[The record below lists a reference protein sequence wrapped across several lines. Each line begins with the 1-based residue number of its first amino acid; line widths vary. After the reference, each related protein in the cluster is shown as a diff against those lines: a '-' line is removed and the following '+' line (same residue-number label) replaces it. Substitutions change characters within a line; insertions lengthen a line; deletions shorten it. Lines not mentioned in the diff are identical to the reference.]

1 MLSSFFYGYI
11 VTQLPGG
18 WLAPKF
24 GGGKLYGLGILT
36 TAILTLVTP
45 TIAYNGLG
53 PLVSVRIIE
62 GIFEVITELVEQQE
76 FPPTHLI

>member
-24 GGGKLYGLGILT
+24 GGGKLYGFGILT
-36 TAILTLVTP
+36 TAILTLLTP
-45 TIAYNGLG
+45 TIAYSGLG
-53 PLVSVRIIE
+53 PLVTVRIIE
-62 GIFEVITELVEQQE
+62 GIFEVTSML
-76 FPPTHLI
+76 PLLK